1 MRRLVVVVM
10 SLLLVPSCLGE
21 RARSESRA
29 GRRAEREAN
38 AGQVLGDV
46 PGAAGYVH
54 VLGGGGAPHEL
65 RCASLLQEAARPGE
79 AAARDVGDGGV
90 RASQQPSPRD
100 AFHTNRRDRL
110 SLDAVVML

>member
-1 MRRLVVVVM
+1 LVVVVM
-10 SLLLVPSCLGE
+10 SLLLVALAFG
-21 RARSESRA
+21 RGRGQSRA
-29 GRRAEREAN
+29 PVGAPSGKQN

-46 PGAAGYVH
+46 PGTAGYVH

-79 AAARDVGDGGV
+79 AVARDVADGGV

-100 AFHTNRRDRL
+100 AFHTNRRYRL
-110 SLDAVVML
+110 SLDAVVLL